1 MILLAF
7 SSLVELS
14 KSFSFQRTLL
24 CDVILWVW
32 LLCVYKLTSYM
43 LFYFVEEL
51 PENWDHVPDIQ
62 SLLPLDRSFIFPGIR
77 LFYSLN
83 MLIPV

>member
-1 MILLAF
+1 
-7 SSLVELS
+7 
-14 KSFSFQRTLL
+14 
-24 CDVILWVW
+24 
-32 LLCVYKLTSYM
+32 M